1 MKSILVLLILIL
13 ASGSAFSQSTQ
24 NAKNTQIKEALKIAI
39 YDFRP
44 HVFIDA
50 KKTVPTGAA
59 IEFLTETLDI
69 DGQYQIQW
77 VVSPFSRFLVDMK
90 SGKADMG
97 VLLAKTPEREQLMRF
112 ADHASFT
119 TDSGIILSKDVAFTD
134 LSSLKGQVLGHTQG
148 SVEPEYF
155 KGTDIKF
162 DRLSGEDV
170 VERNLRRLK
179 LKRIDG
185 VYVPT
190 VSNGEYS
197 LQKLGMEDQ
206 FKIVHLPNT
215 KLELY
220 FVFRK
225 DLSEK
230 TFATINELLNKHRT
244 SYTPLVE
251 KFLRPQ
257 QTTAAK
263 AGPK

>member
-1 MKSILVLLILIL
+1 MRFFLIFFSIVLT
-13 ASGSAFSQSTQ
+13 SCSAFSQS
-24 NAKNTQIKEALKIAI
+24 KEPLKIAI

-69 DGQYQIQW
+69 DGHFQIQW
-77 VVSPFSRFLVDMK
+77 VVSPFSRFLATLE

-97 VLLAKTPEREQLMRF
+97 VLLAKTPERESLMRY
-112 ADHASFT
+112 AARPSFT
-119 TDSGIILSKDVAFTD
+119 TDSGIILPKDVVFTD
-134 LSSLKGQVLGHTQG
+134 LSSIKGRVLGHTQG

-155 KGTDIKF
+155 QGTEIKF

-170 VERNLRRLK
+170 IYRNLRRLK

-190 VSNGEYS
+190 VSNGEY
-197 LQKLGMEDQ
+197 LLKKLNMEDQ
-206 FKIVHLPNT
+206 FKIVKIPHSALD
-215 KLELY
+215 LY

-225 DLSEK
+225 DIDEK
-230 TFATINELLNKHRT
+230 TFATINDLLHRHHAA
-244 SYTPLVE
+244 YHPLVE
-251 KFLRPQ
+251 KFLSPQ
-257 QTTAAK
+257 ATTAVK